1 MQHNQQIYTE
11 KDFKIR
17 TFKADISGKDTDNE
31 CSTITLV
38 SYKDFDML
46 FMGDAGV
53 KSFEQVQKDIP
64 NKIEVLK
71 VGHHGGPKVVNEQML
86 NYLNNEVSL
95 ISTGVN
101 YFGHPNKGTLDILR
115 KTEILRTDIHHS
127 IKISTDGKIYK
138 IYTYT
143 NTDKKYELYKTLK
156 NL

>member
-1 MQHNQQIYTE
+1 M
-11 KDFKIR
+11 
-17 TFKADISGKDTDNE
+17 
-31 CSTITLV
+31 
-38 SYKDFDML
+38 
-46 FMGDAGV
+46 
-53 KSFEQVQKDIP
+53 
-64 NKIEVLK
+64 
-71 VGHHGGPKVVNEQML
+71 VVNEQML

-115 KTEILRTDIHHS
+115 KTKILRTDIHHS